1 MVVAEV
7 AEVDWERDLKAG
19 PVQAEESVVDSERSV
34 PDSGLAGPLRHRPA
48 QSSRLQGSRTRSLPL
63 CREVEPWLNPPHRL
77 RRLSESTVV
86 TWRFLRT
93 FWPRW
98 LRHLFQHFT
107 TEVRLSMDRD
117 VPD

>member
-1 MVVAEV
+1 MAEV
-7 AEVDWERDLKAG
+7 VGVDWEQDLKAE
-19 PVQAEESVVDSERSV
+19 PVQAEESVVDLGRWV

-48 QSSRLQGSRTRSLPL
+48 QSSRLQGSRTGCLPL

-86 TWRFLRT
+86 TWWFLRS

>member
-1 MVVAEV
+1 MAEV
-7 AEVDWERDLKAG
+7 AEVDWERDLKAE
-19 PVQAEESVVDSERSV
+19 PVQAEESVVDLGRSV

-86 TWRFLRT
+86 TWWFLRT

-98 LRHLFQHFT
+98 LRHIFQHFT